1 MNNAAPR
8 SRSDLIFGR
17 PLVEGDGDKKARANL
32 SLKGLNGLAL
42 LGAPLGLVIRKIRIR
57 TRRRILIK
65 IE

>member
-32 SLKGLNGLAL
+32 SIKGLNGLAL

>member
-42 LGAPLGLVIRKIRIR
+42 LGAPLGLA
-57 TRRRILIK
+57 TGATS
-65 IE
+65 